1 MKEYQAH
8 TMLTGADSG
17 FTAVVAVRVVGGVG
31 ASGLHLPLGEG
42 VASGLG

>member
-17 FTAVVAVRVVGGVG
+17 FTAVVAVRGVGG
-31 ASGLHLPLGEG
+31 SGLHLPLGEG